1 MVKVG
6 IFGGTFDPIHLG
18 HLITAQSV
26 KEIRKLDKII
36 FIPAFIS
43 PHKSDAVTS
52 SAEHRLNMIKIA
64 IEGIPFFDY
73 SDIEI
78 KRNGISYTVDT
89 LNELKKIYNELE
101 FIIGYDNI
109 FKFHDWKNPDEIFK
123 LATVIVLKRKSSK
136 PPSFWKSIPL
146 GEDRYYEQAVFVQT
160 RGIEISATD
169 IRERVKHGLPINYLV
184 PPKVMDYIYKYKLY
198 ER

>member
-1 MVKVG
+1 MSKVG

-26 KEIRKLDKII
+26 REIRGLDKII

-43 PHKSDAVTS
+43 PHKSEVKTS
-52 SAEHRLNMIKIA
+52 SPEDRLNMIKLA
-64 IEGIPFFDY
+64 IEGVSFFDY

-78 KRNGISYTVDT
+78 QKGGVSYTVDT
-89 LNELKKIYNELE
+89 LRELKSKYDQLE

-109 FKFHDWKNPDEIFK
+109 FTFHTWKDPDEILK
-123 LATVIVLKRKSSK
+123 LAKVVVLKRRSSH
-136 PPSFWKSIPL
+136 PPPF
-146 GEDRYYEQAVFVQT
+146 EDKYVHEAEFVET

-169 IRERVKHGLPINYLV
+169 IRKRVKNEMPINFLV
-184 PPKVMDYIYKYKLY
+184 PPTVMKYIYKHKLY
-198 ER
+198 TE